1 MINIRN
7 WSIGKFGKFLI
18 FLGLSM
24 FLLTHFLNQT
34 YEMQQ
39 TRTGRK
45 NKNVADTII
54 GKPYSLTK
62 RKV

>member
-1 MINIRN
+1 
-7 WSIGKFGKFLI
+7 
-18 FLGLSM
+18 M
-24 FLLTHFLNQT
+24 FLLTHFLNQN